1 MIAGQ
6 TRHKYLN
13 KIIGVLNIENTDMFP
28 KVDLQPIIFEQVYS
42 KEPKDKFDENIVE
55 INYENNDFTKLNFFK
70 ADADVISFENDLN
83 NYKF

>member
-6 TRHKYLN
+6 TRNKYLN
-13 KIIGVLNIENTDMFP
+13 KIIGILNIENTDMFP

-55 INYENNDFTKLNFFK
+55 IKKNIMIFPKLNFLRQMLMLFHLK
-70 ADADVISFENDLN
+70 TI
-83 NYKF
+83 